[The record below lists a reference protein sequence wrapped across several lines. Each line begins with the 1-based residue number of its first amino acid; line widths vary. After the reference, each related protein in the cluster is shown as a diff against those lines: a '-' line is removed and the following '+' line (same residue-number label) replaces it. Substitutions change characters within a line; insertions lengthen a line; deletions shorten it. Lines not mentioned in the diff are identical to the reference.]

1 MTRLQGILE
10 KIQEESAQQAAEII
24 STAEHEAALIVERA
38 QIAAENNLKY
48 AEQEAEETAA
58 DVLRRAKSAVD
69 SEARQALLSQKQH
82 LIDQAIKTAYKA
94 ILQMPDG
101 EYFAMIQKMI
111 DRFATGQ
118 DGEIVFSEKDRKRL
132 PIKLKMGIS
141 LKKNLSLS
149 ERTQKMSGGFLLIYG
164 DIEENCSF
172 RALFDTAQD
181 EIKDKVNTLL
191 FNQEG

>member
-1 MTRLQGILE
+1 MTGLQGILE

-24 STAEHEAALIVERA
+24 STAEHEAALIVKRA

-48 AEQEAEETAA
+48 AEQEAEETVA

>member
-1 MTRLQGILE
+1 MTGLQGILE
-10 KIQEESAQQAAEII
+10 KIQEEAAQQAAEII

-38 QIAAENNLKY
+38 QTAAENNLKH
-48 AEQEAEETAA
+48 AEQEAEKTAA
-58 DVLRRAKSAVD
+58 DVLRRAKSSVD
-69 SEARQALLSQKQH
+69 SEARQSLLSQKQH

>member
-1 MTRLQGILE
+1 MTGLQGILE

-58 DVLRRAKSAVD
+58 DVLRCAKSSVD
-69 SEARQALLSQKQH
+69 SEARQSLLSQKQH

>member
-1 MTRLQGILE
+1 MTGLQGILE

-24 STAEHEAALIVERA
+24 STAEHEAALIVKRA

-82 LIDQAIKTAYKA
+82 LIDQAIKTAHKA